1 MAPTE
6 GYLVISRRP
15 DVGEQTPDSLL
26 SEGDVEPIVTNDVKN
41 KNVAF
46 RGSRDP
52 AENFGQELFDL
63 EKMTPLS
70 SFCFNQDPY
79 SESEPY

>member
-1 MAPTE
+1 MAATQ
-6 GYLVISRRP
+6 GYHDISRRP
-15 DVGEQTPDSLL
+15 DVGEQIADSLL
-26 SEGDVEPIVTNDVKN
+26 SEGDVEPIVMNDVKN

-63 EKMTPLS
+63 EKMTMLPS
-70 SFCFNQDPY
+70 ITNRARF
-79 SESEPY
+79 